1 MRYRFTLQPRLRNT
15 AIWTLEHYH
24 EDKRQM
30 EDYKKQFIPSG
41 TAPYS
46 PTGGINAGEPG
57 RPTENAAL
65 KIASSPYLRT
75 MEWNIAAVERALD
88 KLDEIDLNIIDMVY
102 WKKSHTV
109 EGAGMKVGLSRRA
122 AYDHINNILC
132 RVALEMG
139 LVNI

>member
-1 MRYRFTLQPRLRNT
+1 MRYKFTLQPRPRST

-30 EDYKKQFIPSG
+30 EDYTKQFIPSG
-41 TAPYS
+41 TSPYS
-46 PTGGINAGEPG
+46 LTGGINAGEAG
-57 RPTENAAL
+57 RPTEQAAL

-75 MEWNIAAVERALD
+75 MEWNIAAIDRALAN
-88 KLDEIDLNIIDMVY
+88 LDGNDLKIIDMVY

-109 EGAGMKVGLSRRA
+109 EGAGMKVNLSRRA
-122 AYDHINNILC
+122 AYDHINNIRC
-132 RVALEMG
+132 RGALEMG

>member
-1 MRYRFTLQPRLRNT
+1 MRYKFSLQPRPRNT

-41 TAPYS
+41 TSPYS
-46 PTGGINAGEPG
+46 LTGGIKAGEAG

-75 MEWNIAAVERALD
+75 TEWNIAAVERALGN
-88 KLDEIDLNIIDMVY
+88 LDEIDIKIVDMVY

-122 AYDHINNILC
+122 AYDHINSILC

-139 LVNI
+139 LMSI